1 MRLKFFFSMLAAAA
15 IALTGCNK
23 DQTELEINYGKT
35 ATVQGKVTLVQSGQE
50 DKAAADVKVYAQIA
64 YADLVTINP
73 WETPTGNKIFETKTD
88 GEGKYSFELP
98 VVDDGTTV
106 NIFTESKSTE
116 EGFYGSADAT
126 VTDLTQGL
134 IAVRDLNMV
143 FNQNAT
149 TKTIKVTGIL
159 YADSNPA
166 VGFIIYTSHNG
177 KFYTA
182 TTNNEGKYEFNLPS
196 SINKTLYFYSDYKVV
211 EGGYYGSNYL
221 GEAYIGEYPSGN
233 DLGNNYIYIS
243 R

>member
-23 DQTELEINYGKT
+23 QTELEINYGKT

-50 DKAAADVKVYAQIA
+50 DKAAADIKVYAQIA
-64 YADLVTINP
+64 YADLVTTNYG
-73 WETPTGNKIFETKTD
+73 ETPEGNKIFETKTD

-98 VVDDGTTV
+98 VVDGGTTV

-116 EGFYGSADAT
+116 EGFYGRADAT
-126 VTDLTQGL
+126 VNNLIQGV
-134 IAVRDLNMV
+134 IAVRDLNMT

-149 TKTIKVTGIL
+149 TKTVKISGIL
-159 YADSNPA
+159 YADGSPA

-196 SINKTLYFYSDYKVV
+196 SINETLIFYSDYKVV
-211 EGGYYGSNYL
+211 EDGYYGSNYL

-233 DLGNNYIYIS
+233 DFGTDYINKIS

>member
-35 ATVQGKVTLVQSGQE
+35 ATVKGKVTFLQTGQE
-50 DKAAADVKVYAQIA
+50 DKAAADVKVYARIA
-64 YADLVTINP
+64 YADLVTNN
-73 WETPTGNKIFETKTD
+73 WLEGNKIFETKTD
-88 GEGKYSFELP
+88 SEGKYSFELP
-98 VVDDGTTV
+98 VVDDGTNV
-106 NIFTESKSTE
+106 NIFTESKNTE
-116 EGFYGSADAT
+116 EGFYGRADAT
-126 VTDLTQGL
+126 VTNLTQGS
-134 IAVRDLNMV
+134 IAVRDLNMR
-143 FNQNAT
+143 FNQNTT
-149 TKTIKVTGIL
+149 TKTIKVSGIL

-196 SINKTLYFYSDYKVV
+196 SINETLYFYSDYKVV
-211 EGGYYGSNYL
+211 EDGYYDNIYL

-233 DLGNNYIYIS
+233 DLGTDYIS
-243 R
+243 KNR

>member
-35 ATVQGKVTLVQSGQE
+35 ATVKGKVTFLQTGQE
-50 DKAAADVKVYAQIA
+50 DKVAADIKVYAEIA
-64 YADLVTINP
+64 YADLVTTNN
-73 WETPTGNKIFETKTD
+73 WLEGNKIFETKTD
-88 GEGKYSFELP
+88 SEGKYSFELP
-98 VVDDGTTV
+98 VVDGGTTV

-116 EGFYGSADAT
+116 EGFYRRADAT
-126 VTDLTQGL
+126 VNNLIQGV
-134 IAVRDLNMV
+134 IAVRDLNMT

-149 TKTIKVTGIL
+149 TKTVKISGIL

-196 SINKTLYFYSDYKVV
+196 SINETLYFYSDYKVV
-211 EGGYYGSNYL
+211 EDGYYGSTYL

-233 DLGNNYIYIS
+233 DFGTDYINKIS

>member
-1 MRLKFFFSMLAAAA
+1 M
-15 IALTGCNK
+15 
-23 DQTELEINYGKT
+23 EINYGKT

-64 YADLVTINP
+64 YADLVTTNN
-73 WETPTGNKIFETKTD
+73 WLEGNKIFETKTD
-88 GEGKYSFELP
+88 SEGKYSFELP

-126 VTDLTQGL
+126 VTDLTQGV
-134 IAVRDLNMV
+134 IAVRDLNMI
-143 FNQNAT
+143 FNQNTT
-149 TKTIKVTGIL
+149 TKTIKVSGIL

-196 SINKTLYFYSDYKVV
+196 SINDRLYFYSDYKVV
-211 EGGYYGSNYL
+211 EDGYYESSYL
-221 GEAYIGEYPSGN
+221 GEASIGEYPSGI
-233 DLGNNYIYIS
+233 DFGTNYVYKN
-243 R
+243 